1 MGEILVADKPTLD
14 SIKNDTTAILAQ
26 LSGESSVETQL
37 MMQTLSDIQMTQEL
51 NELNAQEERQTIA
64 QNQSELELQLAQM
77 EVGTDE

>member
-14 SIKNDTTAILAQ
+14 LIKEDTAAILAQ
-26 LSGESSVETQL
+26 LSGESSAETQL

-51 NELNAQEERQTIA
+51 NELNAQEERQMIA